1 MLDKNEEI
9 DYGYN
14 LRALYHL
21 NLLLQKTYLVFRQ
34 DISDALAA
42 KKIQQFRDIDGKEFL
57 KYEQALS
64 LTRLYRKRVLNFY
77 KQLMSGVNK
86 KQTGGYKDE
95 EKYADNEVYNYLLKQ
110 GIRRNTEVSDMLSII
125 MNQIKDINPITFQL
139 LFKGAPINFM
149 EAIDKLSPSQ
159 ILDQMESKYPLSL
172 IANMRKYIKYMS
184 LDTLHKNIRKYDE
197 WITENQDLVDFA
209 KAGLFFGSQ
218 GYISSKQVYI

>member
-1 MLDKNEEI
+1 
-9 DYGYN
+9 
-14 LRALYHL
+14 
-21 NLLLQKTYLVFRQ
+21 
-34 DISDALAA
+34 
-42 KKIQQFRDIDGKEFL
+42 
-57 KYEQALS
+57 
-64 LTRLYRKRVLNFY
+64 
-77 KQLMSGVNK
+77 MSGVNK

-139 LFKGAPINFM
+139 LFKGAPINFA

-184 LDTLHKNIRKYDE
+184 LDTLHKNIKKYDE

-209 KAGLFFGSQ
+209 KAGLFLGPKAIYQVSK
-218 GYISSKQVYI
+218 YIFDWVFFPLYQSENLPCVGACI